1 MTPVRIAP
9 LDETWRAAWDAFV
22 STAPQASFFHL
33 SGWKDAIE
41 GTFHHR
47 CPYLMALEGD
57 RILGILPLVHLR
69 SRLFGSALISTAFCV
84 YGGPVTVDGRAEA
97 ALDAAA
103 RALAQELGVDYLEYR
118 SQAAARRGWAVQ
130 SQLYATFRKRLP
142 SDPDALFKQVPRKR
156 RAELRKAF
164 SSNLAVDRD
173 GEANAFYRLYTQ
185 NMHRHG
191 TPALPLAWFQAL
203 KRSFGGASDCTIV
216 RHGRTPVSA
225 VMTFRFRDAVLPYYA
240 GASDHAR
247 ALHANDLIYWE
258 LMRRTVEGGGGEFDF
273 GRSKAGTGA
282 YAYKRSWGF
291 EPAPLHYEY
300 LLLRR
305 AEMPQ
310 FNPLNPKY
318 RLLIGLW
325 KRLPLA
331 LANLIGPPIARGL
344 G

>member
-1 MTPVRIAP
+1 MTAVRVAP
-9 LDETWRAAWDAFV
+9 LDETRRAAWDAFV
-22 STAPQASFFHL
+22 SAAPQASFFHL
-33 SGWKDAIE
+33 SGWKEVIE
-41 GTFHHR
+41 GAFGHG
-47 CPYLMALEGD
+47 CPYLMALDGD
-57 RILGILPLVHLR
+57 RILGVLPLVHLR

-84 YGGPVTVDGRAEA
+84 YGGPVAADSRAEV

-103 RALAQELGVDYLEYR
+103 RSLAQELGVDYLEYR
-118 SQAAARRGWAVQ
+118 SQMTSHRGWAVQ
-130 SQLYATFRKRLP
+130 SQLYATFRKRLS
-142 SDPDALFKQVPRKR
+142 SDSDALLTQIPRKR

-164 SSNLAVDRD
+164 SSDLEVDRA
-173 GEANAFYRLYTQ
+173 GEVEAFYRLYTR

-191 TPALPLAWFQAL
+191 TPALPLAWFRAL
-203 KRSFGGASDCTIV
+203 RRSFGAACDCTIV
-216 RHGRTPVSA
+216 RHLRSPVSA
-225 VMTFRFRDAVLPYYA
+225 VMSFRFRDAVLPYYA
-240 GASDHAR
+240 GASDDAR
-247 ALHANDLIYWE
+247 ALRANDLVYWE
-258 LMRRTVEGGGGEFDF
+258 LMRRTAEGGGGEFDF

-310 FNPLNPKY
+310 LNPLNPKY